1 MTYEVLQEYPICKIT
16 VLLKVGVDMAI
27 RKKGPHTLLKE
38 IRGKSFCRVLMTI
51 GQWNQGC
58 WRNFPQ

>member
-1 MTYEVLQEYPICKIT
+1 MKFYKNTQSAK
-16 VLLKVGVDMAI
+16 LLFLMKVEVDMAI
-27 RKKGPHTLLKE
+27 RNKGPHALLKE
-38 IRGKSFCRVLMTI
+38 IRGKPFRMALMTI